1 MPLILKIGAGFGLMG
16 VSVLIADC
24 VMLHCTKDRKMF
36 QKMKELDIKE
46 TVSILEPNNNN
57 NNNNNDVDLNLLS
70 NSIDIVRL

>member
-24 VMLHCTKDRKMF
+24 VMLHCTKDIKMF

-57 NNNNNDVDLNLLS
+57 NNNVDLNLLS